1 TVTGSCYFN
10 NYQFKDATTTKHGV
24 VNSWK
29 WNFGDTSNLADTAST
44 KDAVW
49 KYPAPTTASV
59 RLIVTNSKGC
69 IDTITKSVVIADKPS
84 LNLAFKDTLI

>member
-1 TVTGSCYFN
+1 M
-10 NYQFKDATTTKHGV
+10 
-24 VNSWK
+24 
-29 WNFGDTSNLADTAST
+29 ADTAST

-84 LNLAFKDTLI
+84 LNLAFKDTLICSIDSVPLKANINSGTIS